1 VTEELATYLD
11 LDSHADV
18 AVLGSNSRIF
28 QSTGRSV
35 KVYGYDPSQGST
47 ERKIVSGCFAYDD
60 PKNGQVI
67 LLIVHQGL
75 HVPNV
80 TSSLIPPFQMRENDV
95 IVHDCPKSQMANPTE
110 DDHSI
115 ILDSNGERRYKIP
128 LML

>member
-1 VTEELATYLD
+1 
-11 LDSHADV
+11 
-18 AVLGSNSRIF
+18 
-28 QSTGRSV
+28 V
-35 KVYGYDPSQGST
+35 KGYGYDPSLGSI

-95 IVHDCPKSQMANPTE
+95 IVRDCPKSQMINPTE

-115 ILDSNGERRYKIP
+115 ILEHNGERRAIQDPTNAPGYHQYDTGPISYRCGVQE
-128 LML
+128 